1 MQTLPLSP
9 RALQAA
15 ALARELLSA
24 YGLTGWSF
32 RLNRSKVNLG
42 LCRYGPRTVEL
53 SSYFVEHNPEEVVRD
68 TLLHEVA
75 HALVGPGHGHD
86 AAWQEMCLRVGAKPE
101 RLSFEA
107 EMPSGRWQAVCG
119 NCGMRHHKHR
129 RPKRMAGWWCCR
141 CGPERG
147 RLSWGLA
154 HGTPS
159 PGSSERPRPDGCLA
173 GLSARKDVV
182 AYLGRTT

>member
-1 MQTLPLSP
+1 MKRHPLSP
-9 RALQAA
+9 HALQAA
-15 ALARELLSA
+15 ALARELLTA
-24 YGLTGWSF
+24 HGLTGWSF

-42 LCRYGPRTVEL
+42 LCRYGQRTIEL

-75 HALVGPGHGHD
+75 HALAGRAAGHGPLWK
-86 AAWQEMCLRVGAKPE
+86 AMCRRVGAKPE

-107 EMPSGRWQAVCG
+107 EMPPGRWQAVCG

-154 HGTPS
+154 HDAG
-159 PGSSERPRPDGCLA
+159 RPFA
-173 GLSARKDVV
+173 WVI
-182 AYLGRTT
+182 